1 MTSVGDDDLGGL
13 AVLGLDRDEIEAL
26 SNLAPDE
33 FAEYLHLMEQALEGT
48 WLLTPKQELTEILW
62 RKVDWMLYG
71 GSAAGGKELA
81 LSTRVPTPSG
91 WKLMGD
97 LQVGDEL
104 FTEKGETCRVLQL
117 HPVDYEPNSYR
128 VTFSDGQV
136 IYADA
141 NHRWWTYTDSDSEF
155 GNVRST
161 LQIFFSSQHH
171 MIPMPSGEV
180 VTIDAVEPCEP
191 MPMRCITVSNPTGI
205 FLIENF
211 IPTHNSEFA
220 CWHADQ
226 LSRSIP
232 GHVTLILRQS
242 IPELRRSLI
251 LRLIARVKQFRLPC
265 RLRKVDGQTG
275 FHYDNGSLIECGYLA
290 TDEHLGNYLS
300 AEYDCVDE
308 NTVVLMGD
316 GSWRH
321 IRNIRA
327 GDMVG
332 TLEGPRL
339 VSWCGPVGDRQAVTM
354 TPEGRPSVTASL
366 THPILGARGWVSPLD
381 AMETSAW
388 SADGRNGSAAS
399 DDGRRVKPPLP
410 EWTVPATLFGPP
422 PLSGSAFGSERDLVH
437 ALAGGRAGSSTAG
450 SPASCMT
457 GRDSDGGP
465 SRPAGVAGPT
475 CTPSPDDAAAFDADP
490 SLLGGQV
497 RIPTRSHEAT
507 GTYRHPYT
515 MEDRPLVAAVH
526 QASVRVV
533 QAGVR
538 AMWDMT
544 VQGANHYVSSSG
556 IIHRNCVMI
565 DEATQLT
572 PDQIVGIA
580 GRLRT
585 TKKKAAMGARPH
597 LGMFTNPG
605 DVSHAWMYD
614 LIVVPTMYGARV
626 VVYNIANG
634 IENRVI
640 ARTYDAPVATRDATL
655 DEIEDVLIPWARDLQ
670 VEVDPQTELAVAFI
684 PSKATD
690 NPHIDASYLKFL
702 NALPERRRRQLRDG
716 DWDVFEGQ
724 FFHEWDRNVHV
735 IAPFDIPES
744 WPRARGVDYG
754 STNPWACLWGAWD
767 NDGNCYVYR
776 EAYAAMLTPEMQAR
790 QAKELS
796 VVRRLDGTSFTEKY
810 ERTVAD
816 PSVFSEHRRGHGRS
830 VAQMWAAEGFH
841 VTKARNDRVAG
852 WANVR
857 QYLWDPQGGDEG
869 KGAPRLYVF
878 ETCHNLARTVP
889 LMRYDRLN
897 GEDLDSRSED
907 HACLSPWTK
916 VTTRKGSVP
925 ISVVTPGDEVW
936 TRFGW
941 RRVLL
946 AGVTGRRWLWEV
958 RMAERP
964 PVLCS
969 GDHLFWT
976 TQRGWV
982 AAVDLLA
989 TDSLLDESGT
999 QVEVVEVVETDA
1011 LSDVWNLLVAGDPE
1025 FFAGGV
1031 LVHNCDALRY
1041 LLATRPIGE
1050 RPRRHKTGQSIDQ
1063 RFQQMMS
1070 RASKR
1075 KRGPSWT

>member
-1 MTSVGDDDLGGL
+1 MADDDLGGL

-71 GSAAGGKELA
+71 GSAAGGK
-81 LSTRVPTPSG
+81 
-91 WKLMGD
+91 
-97 LQVGDEL
+97 
-104 FTEKGETCRVLQL
+104 
-117 HPVDYEPNSYR
+117 
-128 VTFSDGQV
+128 
-136 IYADA
+136 
-141 NHRWWTYTDSDSEF
+141 
-155 GNVRST
+155 
-161 LQIFFSSQHH
+161 
-171 MIPMPSGEV
+171 
-180 VTIDAVEPCEP
+180 
-191 MPMRCITVSNPTGI
+191 
-205 FLIENF
+205 
-211 IPTHNSEFA
+211 SEFA

-300 AEYDCVDE
+300 AEYDCV
-308 NTVVLMGD
+308 
-316 GSWRH
+316 
-321 IRNIRA
+321 
-327 GDMVG
+327 
-332 TLEGPRL
+332 
-339 VSWCGPVGDRQAVTM
+339 
-354 TPEGRPSVTASL
+354 
-366 THPILGARGWVSPLD
+366 
-381 AMETSAW
+381 
-388 SADGRNGSAAS
+388 
-399 DDGRRVKPPLP
+399 
-410 EWTVPATLFGPP
+410 
-422 PLSGSAFGSERDLVH
+422 
-437 ALAGGRAGSSTAG
+437 
-450 SPASCMT
+450 
-457 GRDSDGGP
+457 
-465 SRPAGVAGPT
+465 
-475 CTPSPDDAAAFDADP
+475 
-490 SLLGGQV
+490 
-497 RIPTRSHEAT
+497 
-507 GTYRHPYT
+507 
-515 MEDRPLVAAVH
+515 
-526 QASVRVV
+526 
-533 QAGVR
+533 
-538 AMWDMT
+538 
-544 VQGANHYVSSSG
+544 
-556 IIHRNCVMI
+556 MI

-585 TKKKAAMGARPH
+585 TKKKAALGARPH

-754 STNPWACLWGAWD
+754 STNPWCCLWGAWD

-796 VVRRLDGTSFTEKY
+796 VVRRLDGTSFSERY

-830 VAQMWAAEGFH
+830 VAQMWATEGFH

-869 KGAPRLYVF
+869 RGAPRLYVF

-907 HACLSPWTK
+907 HA
-916 VTTRKGSVP
+916 
-925 ISVVTPGDEVW
+925 
-936 TRFGW
+936 
-941 RRVLL
+941 
-946 AGVTGRRWLWEV
+946 A
-958 RMAERP
+958 
-964 PVLCS
+964 
-969 GDHLFWT
+969 
-976 TQRGWV
+976 
-982 AAVDLLA
+982 
-989 TDSLLDESGT
+989 
-999 QVEVVEVVETDA
+999 
-1011 LSDVWNLLVAGDPE
+1011 
-1025 FFAGGV
+1025 
-1031 LVHNCDALRY
+1031 DALRY

>member
-71 GSAAGGKELA
+71 GSAAGGK
-81 LSTRVPTPSG
+81 
-91 WKLMGD
+91 
-97 LQVGDEL
+97 
-104 FTEKGETCRVLQL
+104 
-117 HPVDYEPNSYR
+117 
-128 VTFSDGQV
+128 
-136 IYADA
+136 
-141 NHRWWTYTDSDSEF
+141 
-155 GNVRST
+155 
-161 LQIFFSSQHH
+161 
-171 MIPMPSGEV
+171 
-180 VTIDAVEPCEP
+180 
-191 MPMRCITVSNPTGI
+191 
-205 FLIENF
+205 
-211 IPTHNSEFA
+211 SEFA

-226 LSRSIP
+226 LSRAIP
-232 GHVTLILRQS
+232 GHVTLLLRQS

-251 LRLIARVKQFRLPC
+251 LRMIARIKQFKLPC

-300 AEYDCVDE
+300 AEYD
-308 NTVVLMGD
+308 TVV
-316 GSWRH
+316 
-321 IRNIRA
+321 
-327 GDMVG
+327 
-332 TLEGPRL
+332 
-339 VSWCGPVGDRQAVTM
+339 
-354 TPEGRPSVTASL
+354 
-366 THPILGARGWVSPLD
+366 
-381 AMETSAW
+381 
-388 SADGRNGSAAS
+388 
-399 DDGRRVKPPLP
+399 
-410 EWTVPATLFGPP
+410 
-422 PLSGSAFGSERDLVH
+422 
-437 ALAGGRAGSSTAG
+437 
-450 SPASCMT
+450 
-457 GRDSDGGP
+457 
-465 SRPAGVAGPT
+465 
-475 CTPSPDDAAAFDADP
+475 
-490 SLLGGQV
+490 
-497 RIPTRSHEAT
+497 
-507 GTYRHPYT
+507 
-515 MEDRPLVAAVH
+515 
-526 QASVRVV
+526 
-533 QAGVR
+533 
-538 AMWDMT
+538 
-544 VQGANHYVSSSG
+544 
-556 IIHRNCVMI
+556 I

-585 TKKKAAMGARPH
+585 TKKKAALGARPH

-614 LIVVPTMYGARV
+614 LLVVPTMYGSRV

-640 ARTYDAPVATRDATL
+640 ARTYDAPVALRDASL
-655 DEIEDVLIPWARDLQ
+655 GEIEDVLIPWAKNLQ
-670 VEVDPQTELAVAFI
+670 VEVDPQTELAVAFV

-724 FFHEWDRNVHV
+724 FFHEWDRNIHV
-735 IAPFDIPES
+735 VAPFDIPES

-754 STNPWACLWGAWD
+754 STNPWCCLWGAWD

-796 VVRRLDGTSFTEKY
+796 VVRRLDGTSFSERY

-869 KGAPRLYVF
+869 KGAPRLFVF
-878 ETCHNLARTVP
+878 ETCHNLARTMP
-889 LMRYDRLN
+889 LMRHDRLN

-907 HACLSPWTK
+907 HACLAPWTK
-916 VTTRKGSVP
+916 VWTKRGDIP
-925 ISVVTPGDEVW
+925 IKDVTPGDEVM
-936 TRFGW
+936 TRGGW
-941 RRVLL
+941 AAVSA
-946 AGVTGRRWLWEV
+946 AGCTAMEREIVWLPFDIGHEYGGSLDCT
-958 RMAERP
+958 E
-964 PVLCS
+964 
-969 GDHLFWT
+969 DHLVMT
-976 TQRGWV
+976 MRGWV
-982 AAVDLLA
+982 KAGDVEM
-989 TDSLLDESGT
+989 TDWLLDRDGVPRPSILRPQSLRHPGDSWVAIQRGKPRPEGEKAALRTGLTSPVYNLS
-999 QVEVVEVVETDA
+999 VE
-1011 LSDVWNLLVAGDPE
+1011 GDFHE
-1025 FFAGGV
+1025 FYAEGL

-1041 LLATRPIGE
+1041 LLATRPIGD

-1070 RASKR
+1070 RAGKR